1 MINPKCHT
9 TEWIDSLSRQFSY
22 PDKNLIEK
30 VVRAMS
36 LLDMLARSG
45 CPFIFKGGSCLM
57 LLLKDSAHRLS
68 IDIDI
73 LCPPGT
79 NIEDYLKDYAA
90 NGFLNYQLV
99 ERRQA
104 GTDVPKS
111 HSKFFYQVAFRGESS
126 ETSYI
131 LLDVLYEDC
140 QYQQMQQVSVES
152 PFISI
157 DGAPTVVTVP
167 SIGDILGDKLTA
179 FAPDTTGIPY
189 FKKEKLSTL
198 EIIKQLYDIGR
209 LFDHVNDFTVAASVF
224 CKIAPIELGYR
235 GMPATDLNLVF
246 EDIRNTALNLALRG
260 QIDKEK
266 FALLQ
271 QGIKRID
278 SFMYQRSYHIEQA
291 ITDAAKAAYLATMV
305 QYGITEVRH
314 FDGTLLSIAEK
325 QINLLPNRLNRLKLP
340 NAEAFYYWYLTEE
353 ILIHH
358 QK

>member
-1 MINPKCHT
+1 
-9 TEWIDSLSRQFSY
+9 
-22 PDKNLIEK
+22 
-30 VVRAMS
+30 
-36 LLDMLARSG
+36 
-45 CPFIFKGGSCLM
+45 M

-90 NGFLNYQLV
+90 NGFLDYQLI

-104 GTDVPKS
+104 GTNVPKS
-111 HSKFFYQVAFRGESS
+111 HSKFFYQVAYRAESS
-126 ETSYI
+126 DTSYI

-140 QYQQMQQVSVES
+140 QYQQTQQVTVES

-157 DGAPTVVTVP
+157 DGDPTVVKVP

-189 FKKEKLSTL
+189 YKKEKLSTL
-198 EIIKQLYDIGR
+198 EVIKQLYDIGR
-209 LFDHVNDFTVAASVF
+209 LFDHVNDLTVAASVF
-224 CKIAPIELGYR
+224 RKIAPIELGYR
-235 GMPATDLNLVF
+235 DMPATDLNLVY

-271 QGIKRID
+271 LGVKRID
-278 SFMYQRSYHIEQA
+278 SFMYQRPYHIEQA
-291 ITDAAKAAYLATMV
+291 IIDAAKAAFLATMV
-305 QYGITEVRH
+305 QYGITDVQH
-314 FDGTLLSIAEK
+314 FDGNLLSIADK
-325 QINLLPNRLNRLKLP
+325 QITLLPNKLNRLKLP
-340 NAEAFYYWYLTEE
+340 NAEAFYYWKLTEE
-353 ILIHH
+353 ILIYH
-358 QK
+358 KK